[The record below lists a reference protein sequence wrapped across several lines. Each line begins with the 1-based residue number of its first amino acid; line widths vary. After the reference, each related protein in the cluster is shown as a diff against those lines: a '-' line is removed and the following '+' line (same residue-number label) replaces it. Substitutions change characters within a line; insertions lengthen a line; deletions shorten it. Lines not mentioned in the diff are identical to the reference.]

1 MEGGYAANGRCTT
14 DDGDAI
20 ASPRTERMQIRASEM
35 GSALSAAP
43 GLSDN
48 LAMATDLPHHMALG
62 PGDNPS
68 TSSVPARDKVFVEI
82 KSRQEKQEPGSFLF
96 PFSHDRRAR
105 RPRDRLGRNW
115 DEMERQAQAAY
126 RPPCNERPPVGLM
139 AP

>member
-1 MEGGYAANGRCTT
+1 MQPPDPSGGRTT

-68 TSSVPARDKVFVEI
+68 TSSVPARDTM
-82 KSRQEKQEPGSFLF
+82 SRAHVDGQRERKNHTHQGWMHA
-96 PFSHDRRAR
+96 SHKT
-105 RPRDRLGRNW
+105 L
-115 DEMERQAQAAY
+115 
-126 RPPCNERPPVGLM
+126 
-139 AP
+139 